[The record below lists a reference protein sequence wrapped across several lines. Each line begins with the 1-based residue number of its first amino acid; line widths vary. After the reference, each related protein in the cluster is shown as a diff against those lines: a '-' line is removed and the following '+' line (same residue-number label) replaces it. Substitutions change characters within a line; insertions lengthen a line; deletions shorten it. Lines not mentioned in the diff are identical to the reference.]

1 MMSEKEKAAVNGE
14 DNSEDT
20 VSEAEETVLEEETV
34 VEDFEDQVPD
44 ETNEYEKKLNEAND
58 KYLRCAA
65 EYDNFRRRSIKER
78 TDAADAASIKCI
90 TEFLTV
96 IDNFER
102 ALDAPC
108 TDEKYKDGVRMI
120 FNQYND
126 ILKKLGVEEI
136 EALNQP
142 FDPNIHNA
150 VNQTVDDNFPPNTVC
165 QVFCK
170 GYMLK
175 GKVVRHPMVAVANP

>member
-1 MMSEKEKAAVNGE
+1 MSKKEK
-14 DNSEDT
+14 DI
-20 VSEAEETVLEEETV
+20 LPEEEIQQTAESAENA
-34 VEDFEDQVPD
+34 EDVTAEVMEEPAQEAAPD
-44 ETNEYEKKLNEAND
+44 ISAEYEAKLSEAND

-78 TDAADAASIKCI
+78 TDAAQDASAKCI
-90 TEFLTV
+90 SEFLTV

-102 ALDAPC
+102 ALNAPC
-108 TDEKYKDGVRMI
+108 SDDKYKDGVRMI
-120 FNQYND
+120 FGQYNE

-150 VNQTVDDNFPPNTVC
+150 VNQIQDESFPANTVC
-165 QVFCK
+165 QVFQK
-170 GYMLK
+170 GYRLG
-175 GKVVRHPMVAVANP
+175 GKIVRHPMVVVANP